1 MKKENQKQILVFAE
15 QKKGKIHRVSF
26 ELLGKAAALG
36 KTETVEYGIAAVVLG
51 DADLDVSELIYHGA
65 DRVYHIIG
73 GGFQMP
79 DEGLYK
85 ENLCG
90 LLSEIKPQIF
100 LIGATTFGRSLAP
113 RVAAALNTGLT
124 ADCTELALDG
134 EDGRLIQIR
143 PAFSDNILAH
153 IKTQTLPQMA
163 TIRYKEFPEAARDTC
178 RIGEIVRLDCFP
190 ERNDL
195 VTILKELEEN
205 KFDISDAQVVVS
217 GGRGLKSK
225 EDMKLIFDLANR
237 LSGQVGASR
246 AIVDEGYID
255 KTHQVG
261 YSGNRVK
268 PKLYVACGI
277 SGAPQ
282 HLAGMKESDVIIAIN
297 SDPTAPIFGAA
308 DYGIV
313 GDLYEVIPMLIQK
326 LDRWNA
332 SRKDA

>member
-15 QKKGKIHRVSF
+15 QKKGKFHHVSF
-26 ELLGKAAALG
+26 ELLGKAMTLA
-36 KTETVEYGIAAVVLG
+36 KTGEEDYEIGAVVLG
-51 DADLDVSELIYHGA
+51 AQELDVSELIYHGA
-65 DRVYHIIG
+65 DRVYHIKG
-73 GGFQMP
+73 EGFQLP
-79 DEGLYK
+79 DEWLYK
-85 ENLCG
+85 ENLCK
-90 LLSEIKPQIF
+90 LLAEIKPEIF

-124 ADCTELALDG
+124 ADCTELVLDK
-134 EDGRLIQIR
+134 EDGKLIQIR

-163 TIRYKEFPEAARDTC
+163 TIRYKEFPEAERDAT
-178 RIGEIVRLDCFP
+178 RTGQITELDCFQ

-195 VTILKELEEN
+195 VAILKELEEN
-205 KFDISDAQVVVS
+205 EFDISDAQVVVS
-217 GGRGLKSK
+217 GGKGLKSK
-225 EDMKLIFDLANR
+225 EDMRLIFDLASR

-268 PKLYVACGI
+268 PRLYVACGI

-282 HLAGMKESDVIIAIN
+282 HLAGMKESGVIIAIN
-297 SDPTAPIFGAA
+297 SDPTAPIFQAA

-313 GDLYEVIPMLIQK
+313 GDLYEVIPMLIEK
-326 LDRWNA
+326 LDQR
-332 SRKDA
+332 